1 MSLQFPSVNIPC
13 LLTRADRHITYTIHE
28 SQKLCK
34 FTKHI
39 LKHLGE
45 PVTRPMF
52 PFPEICLWYRVGWWP
67 DICWLHIKRNDLQMI
82 FKDTSF
88 EHPLSFA
95 SPLSHALPS
104 ISLPP
109 LSPFPLCPCTLF
121 IFSLVSLHMGRPP
134 LAFPFLSSLF
144 PSAPR
149 PPFSTS
155 LFSDSA
161 LSRLP
166 FQIRLPS
173 FARPSFWTT
182 VFLLQLIHSSPSPS
196 SVCPLCPVR
205 LSVCLS
211 YFLALLPLSRSL
223 LLQSHPHPQYTF
235 IHFTYNFF
243 CLLNKWFILIH
254 NWLINPSVYVH
265 SPSFT
270 FNIIYSCSFNS
281 LVNFSTR
288 IHTPQIHHLFL
299 PIPDP
304 RVPQYGAGQT
314 TKSFTE
320 FKADPLHHRPSDRP
334 PKETRMP
341 LWLRL
346 AFNM

>member
-28 SQKLCK
+28 SQKLRK

-52 PFPEICLWYRVGWWP
+52 PFPEICLWYRVGWRP

-121 IFSLVSLHMGRPP
+121 IFSPVSLHMGRPP

-182 VFLLQLIHSSPSPS
+182 MFSFCSLFTPLPLPPLSAL
-196 SVCPLCPVR
+196 SVLY
-205 LSVCLS
+205 VCLS
-211 YFLALLPLSRSL
+211 VYPIFSPSYPFLALCCFSPTRTPNIPL
-223 LLQSHPHPQYTF
+223 
-235 IHFTYNFF
+235 
-243 CLLNKWFILIH
+243 FILH
-254 NWLINPSVYVH
+254 
-265 SPSFT
+265 
-270 FNIIYSCSFNS
+270 II
-281 LVNFSTR
+281 FSA
-288 IHTPQIHHLFL
+288 
-299 PIPDP
+299 
-304 RVPQYGAGQT
+304 Y
-314 TKSFTE
+314 
-320 FKADPLHHRPSDRP
+320 
-334 PKETRMP
+334 
-341 LWLRL
+341 
-346 AFNM
+346 